1 MAYPDQ
7 IDTFPEKL
15 NKKQDGVYAIE
26 EEIALTDG
34 NFEGFLAHD
43 NIISST
49 VKVYTGPKF
58 TGEEVTTWTL
68 SVPVDTPWR
77 RIIRVFSNALKVYV
91 TYETPGDTVE
101 ADDVNVL
108 QDAIT
113 ATQTELE
120 RYKADGIIDGGTFER
135 SE

>member
-1 MAYPDQ
+1 MPYPDQ
-7 IDTFPEKL
+7 IDVFSAKL
-15 NKKQDGVYAIE
+15 NKKQDGVYVIE
-26 EEIALTDG
+26 EEITLTNG
-34 NFEGFLAHD
+34 KFEGYLAHD
-43 NIISST
+43 NIINST

-58 TGEEVTTWTL
+58 TGQEVATWTL
-68 SVPVDTPWR
+68 SVPVDMPWR
-77 RIIRVFSNALKVYV
+77 RIIRIFADVAKVYV
-91 TYETPGDTVE
+91 TYETLGDTVE

-120 RYKADGIIDGGTFER
+120 RYKSEGVVDGGTFER

>member
-1 MAYPDQ
+1 VYPDQ

-15 NKKQDGVYAIE
+15 NKKQDGVYTIE
-26 EEIALTDG
+26 EELPILDG
-34 NFEGFLAHD
+34 KFEGLLAHD
-43 NIISST
+43 NIVNST
-49 VKVYTGPKF
+49 IKVYTGPKF
-58 TGEEVTTWTL
+58 TGDEVKTWTL
-68 SVPVDTPWR
+68 SIPTETPWR
-77 RIIRVFSNALKVYV
+77 RIIKVFSNTPRVFV

-108 QDAIT
+108 QEAIT

-120 RYKADGIIDGGTFER
+120 RYKAYGIIDGGTFER

>member
-1 MAYPDQ
+1 MPYPDQ
-7 IDTFPEKL
+7 IDVFPEKL
-15 NKKQDGVYAIE
+15 NKKQDGVYVIE
-26 EEIALTDG
+26 EEIPLING
-34 NFEGFLAHD
+34 VFEGLLAHD
-43 NIISST
+43 NIINST

-58 TGEEVTTWTL
+58 TGQEVATWTL

-77 RIIRVFSNALKVYV
+77 RIIRIFADVPKVYV
-91 TYETPGDTVE
+91 TYETLGDTVE

-120 RYKADGIIDGGTFER
+120 RYKADGIIDGGIFER

>member
-1 MAYPDQ
+1 VYPENIDQ
-7 IDTFPEKL
+7 FSPKL
-15 NKKQDGVYAIE
+15 NKKQDGDVYTIE
-26 EEIALTDG
+26 EELPITAG
-34 NFEGFLAHD
+34 KFEGFLAHD
-43 NIISST
+43 NIVNST

-58 TGEEVTTWTL
+58 SGDEVKTWTL
-68 SVPVDTPWR
+68 SIPTDTPWR
-77 RIIRVFSNALKVYV
+77 CIIKVFSNTPRVYV

-120 RYKADGIIDGGTFER
+120 RYKADGIIDGGTFNRE
-135 SE
+135 